1 MSDMFRS
8 EAMKVL
14 LVDDIAA
21 NLDVLRETLQPEGY
35 QLAVARDGAT
45 ALKVAAHF
53 APDLILLDVM
63 MDGMD
68 GFEVKRW
75 LEKQLPALDPAVIF
89 ITARSDVNDILQ
101 GFSQGCVD
109 YITKPF
115 RQEEVCARVRTH
127 LELRNAN
134 RQLVELNRQRQ
145 RWLGIVAHDLR
156 GPLGGVVAYTD
167 LMLARDRE
175 MAPKER
181 RECLELIN
189 TTVRQMV
196 SQVNDLL
203 DLTVIAQGRLVLQPT
218 SRALAP
224 LIEERLKLY
233 RLQAEMKRQQFQ
245 SELAE
250 LPDFPFDANR
260 ITQVLDNLIGNAVKF
275 SPSGSAIKVRLR
287 QDGAMAWVAVCDRG
301 PGLPETELAWLF
313 AEGVSGGLQPTGGE
327 KSTGLG
333 LAIARRIVEA
343 HGGTLTA
350 ADRPGGGSCFEFAL
364 PLAGPPPDLAGLPD
378 GPQSG

>member
-1 MSDMFRS
+1 MFRP
-8 EAMKVL
+8 EAMKIL

-53 APDLILLDVM
+53 VPDLILLDVM

-68 GFEVKRW
+68 GFEVKRQ
-75 LEKQLPALDPAVIF
+75 LKKQLPDLDPAVIF
-89 ITARSDVNDILQ
+89 ITARSDVNDVLQ
-101 GFSQGCVD
+101 GFAQGCVD

-127 LELRNAN
+127 LELRDAN

-156 GPLGGVVAYTD
+156 GPLHGVAAYTD
-167 LMLARDRE
+167 LMMARDRE
-175 MAPKER
+175 MPLKER
-181 RECLELIN
+181 RECLQLIN

-203 DLTVIAQGRLVLQPT
+203 DMTVIAQGRLVLQPAP
-218 SRALAP
+218 RALAP
-224 LIEERLKLY
+224 LIEERLRLY

-245 SELAE
+245 AELAA

-260 ITQVLDNLIGNAVKF
+260 ITQVVDNLIGNAVKF
-275 SPSGSAIKVRLR
+275 SPSGTAIEVQLR
-287 QDGAMAWVAVCDRG
+287 QEGGMARVAVCDRG
-301 PGLPETELAWLF
+301 PGIPDTELAWLF
-313 AEGVSGGLQPTGGE
+313 GDSLSGSAQPTGGE

-333 LAIARRIVEA
+333 LAIARRILEA
-343 HGGTLTA
+343 HGGTLKA
-350 ADRPGGGSCFEFAL
+350 SNRPEGGSCFEFLL
-364 PLAGPPPDLAGLPD
+364 PLDGPPPEPAEARN
-378 GPQSG
+378 GP

>member
-1 MSDMFRS
+1 
-8 EAMKVL
+8 MKVL

-68 GFEVKRW
+68 GFEVKRR
-75 LEKQLPALDPAVIF
+75 LKADLPDLDSAVIF
-89 ITARSDVNDILQ
+89 ITARSDVNDILE
-101 GFSQGCVD
+101 GFAQGCVD

-127 LELRNAN
+127 LELRDAN
-134 RQLVELNRQRQ
+134 RQLIELNRQRQ

-156 GPLGGVVAYTD
+156 GPLTGVVAYTE
-167 LMLARDRE
+167 LMLASDRDMPAE
-175 MAPKER
+175 ER

-189 TTVRQMV
+189 ATMRQMV

-203 DLTVIAQGRLVLQPT
+203 DMTVIAQGRLVLQPA
-218 SRALAP
+218 SSALAP
-224 LIEERLKLY
+224 LIQERLKLY
-233 RLQAEMKRQQFQ
+233 RLQADMKRQQFR
-245 SELAE
+245 SDMGKV
-250 LPDFPFDANR
+250 PDFPFDANR
-260 ITQVLDNLIGNAVKF
+260 ITQVLDNLIGNAVKY
-275 SPSGSAIKVRLR
+275 SPSGSAIDVNLW
-287 QDGAMAWVAVCDRG
+287 QDGATARVAVCDRG
-301 PGLPETELAWLF
+301 PGLPDTELAWLF
-313 AEGVSGGLQPTGGE
+313 AEGMPGSVRPTGGE

-333 LAIARRIVEA
+333 LAIARRILEA
-343 HGGTLTA
+343 HGGSLSA
-350 ADRPGGGSCFEFAL
+350 RNRSGGGSCFEFVL
-364 PLAGPPPDLAGLPD
+364 PLEGPPADPAQATD
-378 GPQSG
+378 GVS

>member
-1 MSDMFRS
+1 MFRP

-14 LVDDIAA
+14 LVDDVAA

-63 MDGMD
+63 MEGMD
-68 GFEVKRW
+68 GFEVKRR
-75 LEKQLPALDPAVIF
+75 LSSQLPDQDPAVIF
-89 ITARSDVNDILQ
+89 ITARSDVTDILL
-101 GFSQGCVD
+101 GFAHGCVD

-127 LELRNAN
+127 LELRDAN
-134 RQLVELNRQRQ
+134 RRLVELNRQRQ

-156 GPLGGVVAYTD
+156 GPLNGVAGYTD
-167 LMLARDRE
+167 LMLAADQE
-175 MAPKER
+175 MPPEER

-203 DLTVIAQGRLVLQPT
+203 DLTVIAQGRLVLQPI
-218 SRALAP
+218 SQALGP

-233 RLQAEMKRQQFQ
+233 RLQAEMKRQRFRAD
-245 SELAE
+245 LTV

-275 SPSGSAIKVRLR
+275 SPSETDLEVRLR
-287 QDGAMAWVAVCDRG
+287 QDGAMVRVAVCDRG
-301 PGLPETELAWLF
+301 PGLPETELEWLIGD
-313 AEGVSGGLQPTGGE
+313 GVPGGTQPSAGE
-327 KSTGLG
+327 KCTGLG

-343 HGGTLTA
+343 HGGSLSA
-350 ADRPGGGSCFEFAL
+350 RNRPGGGSCFEMAL
-364 PLAGPPPDLAGLPD
+364 PLTGPPVDPATGFEA
-378 GPQSG
+378 